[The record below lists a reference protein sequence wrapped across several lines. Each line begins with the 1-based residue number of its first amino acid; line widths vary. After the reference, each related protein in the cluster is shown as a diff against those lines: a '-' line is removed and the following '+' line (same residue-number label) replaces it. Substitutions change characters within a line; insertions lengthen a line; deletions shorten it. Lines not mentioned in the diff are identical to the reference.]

1 MTIPVKHFPYLFKP
15 IEIRGK
21 TLKHR
26 LNFGA
31 HTTNMSDDGIP
42 GERSLHYYLE
52 RALGGAAMIV
62 VEPVPVHRTAVLTQ
76 GNFQHEDDCIISH
89 FRRITEA
96 CHEHGTV
103 MIQQLYH
110 VGAHGDWDN
119 SFEPN
124 WSPSGLPSMH
134 DSDGSHAMNQKE
146 IKEIVES
153 FAQAAR
159 RAQESGFDGC
169 ELMASY
175 NALIEQFW
183 SPYSNHRTDR
193 YGGSFENRMRFSVE
207 LLSRIRDVVGNDF
220 IIGMAISVDTSF
232 PEVLSL
238 EDQQEIARYH
248 DERGLYDYITV
259 GSGSYFNFPPII
271 PTVVH
276 SDKLG
281 APLSEGIKAAV
292 RHAKVQA
299 ESHIRTPENADYV
312 IASRQADMVS
322 IVRGQIADP
331 HLANKARDGH
341 VEDIRPCISCN
352 QMCWGRRHRDYWISC
367 LINPSAGREFRW
379 GGDRFERTDLSRK
392 ILVIGGGPAGLEVA
406 RVAAERSHHVTL
418 VEASDK
424 LGGQFRLAGM
434 QPRRSQILD
443 LINWYEGQLKKLH
456 VRVHYNSF
464 VEPGDILANN
474 TDVVVL
480 ATGSLPS
487 NTGFQH
493 GLPTRHSLPGVNKPN
508 VFSIEDVMNRSAKL
522 GKKVLLLDDTGT
534 WRGVGTAWYMAERE
548 HHVTIVTSDPYV
560 GQGVTRTAADIP
572 VRERLRKLGLQ
583 FKTESV
589 VDEWLGDSA
598 ILMDLTNGEKQ
609 KISFDTLVLSSANK
623 PFNNLEQELINSSKE
638 YYLIGDCVAARQ
650 AYAAIF
656 EGRRLG
662 LEL

>member
-1 MTIPVKHFPYLFKP
+1 MSGPVNHFPSLFKP

-62 VEPVPVHRTAVLTQ
+62 VEPVPVHRTAVLTR
-76 GNFQHEDDCIISH
+76 GNFRHGDDGIISH
-89 FRRITEA
+89 CRRITEA

-134 DSDGSHAMNQKE
+134 DSDGSHTMNQKE

-159 RAQESGFDGC
+159 RAKESGFDGC
-169 ELMASY
+169 ELMAAY

-193 YGGSFENRMRFSVE
+193 YGGSFENRMRFSLE
-207 LLSRIRDVVGNDF
+207 LLSRMREVVGNDF
-220 IIGMAISVDTSF
+220 IIGMAVSVDTGF

-248 DERGLYDYITV
+248 DERGLYDYVTV
-259 GSGSYFNFPPII
+259 GSGSYFDFPSII
-271 PTVVH
+271 PTVIH

-331 HLANKARDGH
+331 HLANKARDGN

-379 GGDRFERTDLSRK
+379 GGDRFERTESSRK

-456 VRVHYNSF
+456 VRVHYNNF
-464 VEPGDILANN
+464 VEPGEILAHD
-474 TDVVVL
+474 TDAVVL

-493 GLPTRHSLPGVNKPN
+493 GLPTRHSLPGVDQPN
-508 VFSIEDVMNRSAKL
+508 VCSIEDVMNRSAKL

-548 HHVTIVTSDPYV
+548 HDVTIVTSDPYV
-560 GQGVTRTAADIP
+560 GQGITRTAADIP
-572 VRERLRKLGLQ
+572 VRGRLRKLGLQ

-589 VDEWLGDSA
+589 VDEWLGDAA
-598 ILMDLTNGEKQ
+598 IIMDLTNGEKQ
-609 KISFDTLVLSSANK
+609 KVSFDTLVLSSTNK
-623 PFNNLEQELINSSKE
+623 PFNNLEQELIDSSKE
-638 YYLIGDCVAARQ
+638 FYLIGDCVAARQ

>member
-1 MTIPVKHFPYLFKP
+1 MQPYPHLFKP
-15 IEIRGK
+15 IKIGNK

-42 GERSLHYYLE
+42 GQRSLNYYLE
-52 RALGGAAMIV
+52 RARGGAAMIV
-62 VEPVPVHRTAVLTQ
+62 VEPVPVHRTAVLTR
-76 GNFQHEDDCIISH
+76 GNYRPEDDCIIPH

-110 VGAHGDWDN
+110 VGAHCDWDN

-124 WSPSGLPSMH
+124 WSPSGLPSLH
-134 DSDGSHAMNQKE
+134 DADGSHAMNQKE
-146 IKEIVES
+146 VEEIVES
-153 FAQAAR
+153 FVQAAR
-159 RAQESGFDGC
+159 RAKESGFDGC

-183 SPYSNHRTDR
+183 SPFSNQRTDR
-193 YGGSFENRMRFSVE
+193 YGGSFENRMRFSVA

-281 APLSEGIKAAV
+281 APLAEGIKAAV

-312 IASRQADMVS
+312 IASHQADMVS

-331 HLANKARDGH
+331 HLANKAHNGQD
-341 VEDIRPCISCN
+341 EDIRPCISCN

-379 GGDRFERTDLSRK
+379 GGDRFERTNSSRK

-406 RVAAERSHHVTL
+406 RVAAERRHHVTL

-424 LGGQFRLAGM
+424 LGGQFRLAGR

-443 LINWYEGQLKKLH
+443 LLKWYEGQLKKLG
-456 VRVHYNSF
+456 VRVHYNNF
-464 VEPGDILANN
+464 VEPEEILSYD
-474 TDVVVL
+474 TDAVVL
-480 ATGSLPS
+480 ATGSQPS
-487 NTGFQH
+487 NTGYQR
-493 GLPTRHSLPGVNKPN
+493 GLPTRQLLPGLNKPN
-508 VFSIEDVMNRSAKL
+508 VCAIEDVMNRSAKL

-534 WRGVGTAWYMAERE
+534 WRGVGTAWVMAKNE
-548 HHVTIVTSDPYV
+548 HEVTIVTSDTYV
-560 GQGVTRTAADIP
+560 GQGITRTATDIP
-572 VRERLRKLGLQ
+572 LRQRLRALGLR
-583 FKTESV
+583 FITESV
-589 VDEWLGDSA
+589 VDEWLGHTA
-598 ILMDLTNGEKQ
+598 VIMDLTNGEKQ
-609 KISFDTLVLSSANK
+609 KMSFDTLVLSTPNK
-623 PFNNLEQELINSSKE
+623 PFNNLEQALIKSDKE
-638 YYLIGDCVAARQ
+638 FYLIGDCVSARQ